1 MRPILDH
8 TISVEEIS
16 RLIGVKVDLD
26 PSLLF
31 SGATSNDRDVV
42 EGDLFLA
49 YPGDRTHGA
58 RFASSAISRGA
69 RAIVTDAEGST
80 QLPMDFR

>member
-8 TISVEEIS
+8 TITVEEIS

-26 PSLLF
+26 HAMIF
-31 SGATSNDRDVV
+31 SGATSNDGDVV

-49 YPGDRTHGA
+49 YQA
-58 RFASSAISRGA
+58 
-69 RAIVTDAEGST
+69 
-80 QLPMDFR
+80 